1 MKLQG
6 RAQNIIAKKGSGNMT
21 RKEIKAEIKKIEKEM
36 QTADYLRKIHLQNAL
51 EYFRDRL
58 IYG

>member
-1 MKLQG
+1 
-6 RAQNIIAKKGSGNMT
+6 MT

-36 QTADYLRKIHLQNAL
+36 QKADYLRKIHLQNAL
-51 EYFRDRL
+51 DYFLDRL